1 MAGLMHEKSHFKTI
15 GKARATGLYH
25 GMLYRRLPSGSGR
38 SRWVL
43 ESTTPQGFDSP
54 LAAAEYMN
62 ACLPELPALNLPEM
76 AKALSACLPELPPD
90 AEIELRVF
98 NPKAANPAPRES
110 FPEIRVWANGQETDI
125 KLAVE
130 QLLRLIQSRTV
141 ELVSDNFDPR
151 LSCGYVYF
159 RANQC

>member
-1 MAGLMHEKSHFKTI
+1 MAGLLQEKSHFKTI
-15 GKARATGLYH
+15 GKGRETGLYH
-25 GMLYRRLPSGSGR
+25 GILYRRLPSSTGR

-62 ACLPELPALNLPEM
+62 ACLPEFPALNLPEM
-76 AKALSACLPELPPD
+76 ARALSAGVPELPPD

-98 NPKAANPAPRES
+98 NPKSANPAPRDS
-110 FPEIRVWANGQETDI
+110 FPTIRVMSGGLETDME
-125 KLAVE
+125 LTVA
-130 QLLRLIQSRTV
+130 QLLRLIESRTV
-141 ELVSDNFDPR
+141 ELDSDNFDPS

-159 RANQC
+159 RVSQC